1 MLIPADEGI
10 VKGIS
15 GKGISKGITSDT
27 FNDSKGSKKQI

>member
-15 GKGISKGITSDT
+15 GKGITSDT